1 MLGNLLWLVMG
12 KGFGGICSLG
22 YLAILSRSLGLD
34 GFGHF
39 SLIFATAQALV
50 AIVGFQTWQAVVR
63 YGTIHIEARAYDSFG
78 RVAMLGGVLDALGA
92 LAGCILAYLIFEVF
106 GHALGISDN
115 YITVGFA
122 FSCAI
127 LWARVS
133 APTGVLRALGR
144 FDRAVYVEALVPIA
158 RLLAA
163 TAIWLTGASVVR
175 FLIAW
180 ALIDLLSALVY
191 WLVAWRACP
200 RGLTRANLQ
209 RWRDALAENPGIARF
224 LAITYVGPSLEAVTK
239 QGPMLLVGAV
249 LGSSSAGLYR
259 LADQVVQG
267 FGKLSTL
274 AARSIYAE
282 IARAHAAIGAAE
294 FRRLAL
300 RTSIIG
306 AVAGV
311 VTLILALTGGKVLLE
326 IIGGADFERGAPIMM
341 PLAIAVGLELASVA
355 YEPVMHAAG
364 HPFLVL
370 AARLCGIVALGVAMT
385 LLITQGI
392 VATAWAVA
400 IGGTVSYLA
409 LSLLVRRVLFSMEHA
424 IA

>member
-22 YLAILSRSLGLD
+22 YLAILSRSLGLK

-63 YGTIHIEARAYDSFG
+63 YGTVHIEAREWDKFG
-78 RVAMLGGVLDALGA
+78 RVALLGGVLDALGA
-92 LAGCILAYLIFEVF
+92 LAGCILAFLIFEVF
-106 GHALGISDN
+106 GHSLGISDH
-115 YITVGFA
+115 YTTIGFA
-122 FSCAI
+122 FNCAI
-127 LWARVS
+127 VWARVS

-163 TAIWLTGASVVR
+163 AAIWLAGASVFR
-175 FLIAW
+175 FLVAW
-180 ALIDLLSALVY
+180 AVIDLLSALVY
-191 WLVAWRACP
+191 WLVAWRTCP
-200 RGLTRANLQ
+200 HGLTRTNFT

-249 LGSSSAGLYR
+249 LGTSSAGLYR

-274 AARSIYAE
+274 AARSIYSE

-300 RTSIIG
+300 RTSVVG

-326 IIGGADFERGAPIMM
+326 IIGGADFERGALIMM
-341 PLAIAVGLELASVA
+341 PLAIAVGLDLASVA

-370 AARLCGIVALGVAMT
+370 AARLCGIIALGVAMT

-400 IGGTVSYLA
+400 IGGTVSYLV
-409 LSLLVRRVLFSMEHA
+409 LSLLVRRVLYSMEHA
-424 IA
+424 LA